1 LDTLFGTWFKI
12 SLLSRPSKFDSKGDV
27 LTKVIDGVYW
37 VGAVDWDVKNFHGYI
52 THRGTSYNAY
62 VVKGEKTA
70 VVDTVKEN
78 FADTFLRHIKEIV
91 EFEDIDYIISNHAE
105 PDHSGS
111 LKALIDVAPQA
122 EVIASKR
129 GKDSLQKYYGELEI
143 TSIEEKPQVDLGG
156 KTLAFVAVP
165 MAHWPDSMVTYIP
178 EDKLLLS
185 NDAFGQHL
193 ASSERFNDMV
203 DRDLLWHEA
212 TAYYA
217 NILLPLY
224 RSVSRAIK
232 ALEGVD
238 IEIIA
243 PSHGVI
249 WRDKPIEVVEK
260 YLDWV
265 NGVTKDRVVIAYDT
279 MWKSTKNMAYAIAE
293 GAGSTGV
300 ETMVFNLTENHR
312 SDVMTDILE
321 AKAVLVGSPT
331 LNNHVYPTAGGFL
344 AYMRG
349 LSPQKK
355 IGAAFGSY
363 GWAGGAKRFIE
374 EQMKAAGIELIEND
388 IEFSYKP
395 TQEEWKK
402 AYDFGKMIGEK
413 IKSS

>member
-1 LDTLFGTWFKI
+1 M
-12 SLLSRPSKFDSKGDV
+12 
-27 LTKVIDGVYW
+27 TKVTEGVYW

-62 VVKGEKTA
+62 VVKGDKIA

-78 FADTFLRHIKEIV
+78 FAETMMRHIKDIV
-91 EFEDIDYIISNHAE
+91 DYEEIDYIISNHAE

-111 LKALIDVAPQA
+111 LKALIEAAPQA

-129 GKDSLQKYYGELEI
+129 GKPTLEKYYGEMDII
-143 TSIEEKPQVDLGG
+143 TTEERPQVDLGG
-156 KTLAFVAVP
+156 KTLAFVSVP

-193 ASSERFNDMV
+193 ASNERFNDEV
-203 DRDLLWHEA
+203 DQNQLWHEA

-217 NILLPLY
+217 NILMPLY

-232 ALEGVD
+232 ELDGID

-249 WRDKPIEVVEK
+249 WRDNPLQIVEK
-260 YLDWV
+260 YLQWV
-265 NGVTKDRVVIAYDT
+265 DGETKNRVVIAYDT
-279 MWKSTKNMAYAIAE
+279 MWKSTKKMAYAIAE
-293 GAGSTGV
+293 GVGSTGV
-300 ETMVFNLTENHR
+300 QALVYNLTENHR
-312 SDVMTDILE
+312 SDVITEILDAE
-321 AKAVLVGSPT
+321 ALLIGSPT
-331 LNNHVYPTAGGFL
+331 LNNHVYPSVGGFL
-344 AYMRG
+344 AYLRG

-363 GWAGGAKRFIE
+363 GWAGGAKRFVE
-374 EQMKAAGIELIEND
+374 EQMKAAGIDLIEN
-388 IEFSYKP
+388 ELVFSYKP
-395 TQEEWKK
+395 TPEEWMK
-402 AYDFGKMIGEK
+402 AYNFGKMIGEK
-413 IKSS
+413 VKT